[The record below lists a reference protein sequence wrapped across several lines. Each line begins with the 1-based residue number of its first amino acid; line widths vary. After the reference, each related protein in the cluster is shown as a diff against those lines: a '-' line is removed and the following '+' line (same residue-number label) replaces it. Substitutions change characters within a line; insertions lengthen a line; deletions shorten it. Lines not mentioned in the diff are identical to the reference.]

1 MLVLLPNGFTVQVK
15 AKKIWYNDKNEKI
28 IATVQ
33 DVENDKFKD
42 YICNPKKAMY
52 ISDKEVSFKESYD
65 WLVSEMEKRIGK
77 RPAGVSYP
85 IWAWHTRD
93 WKYKKPDLRQ
103 AGYESQGTKCVCIEF
118 EIPDN
123 QVVLSDYDTWH
134 FILNDW
140 YFDNSKNEEE
150 WESKHKYYDSLCPEK
165 KLEKNKYII
174 DAVFAVVALILAT
187 SCSRQEELIS
197 HEGQGSVFIIK
208 HHITTGTKEMLTPF

>member
-1 MLVLLPNGFTVQVK
+1 MILWTIQP
-15 AKKIWYNDKNEKI
+15 I
-28 IATVQ
+28 
-33 DVENDKFKD
+33 DVWEEMNRLG
-42 YICNPKKAMY
+42 YYVCNPKKAMY

-103 AGYESQGTKCVCIEF
+103 AGYDTPGTKCVCIEF

-165 KLEKNKYII
+165 KLEKKLKSWQNVFNISPYSSDWFCRGRYIQ
-174 DAVFAVVALILAT
+174 ATFWILKLSQVRKVQFFTA
-187 SCSRQEELIS
+187 
-197 HEGQGSVFIIK
+197 K
-208 HHITTGTKEMLTPF
+208 